1 MTKGEAGHNFYR
13 PATYVMAKHNSVFLY
28 GQVIKDPTIVK
39 NSAGELI
46 RAVAP
51 IIVIRGIRD
60 YGNNEIKHMNYD
72 KPYIITGDPAQIEKI
87 SKWKAGNMV
96 EVKGSVTTQDI
107 NKVSF
112 CSHCNA
118 KNINKGTTTFINPIY
133 TSVREKKQLTPE
145 QGASLLK
152 EHCEISNQVLLV
164 GMLCRDVVG
173 FNYAEKNTLIA
184 NYQLAVSRKYHIKN
198 DASNNRIDFPWVKTY
213 GKYAEKDL
221 TYLKRGSYVLVDG
234 MLVTRRVKRKQ
245 VCCECGE
252 EYTWEETVMDIIS
265 YATEYLKDC
274 KTPDEVQKEEAENRQ
289 KAIKE
294 IFSEEEIPESGNP
307 CVNIEDSEFKKL
319 V

>member
-1 MTKGEAGHNFYR
+1 
-13 PATYVMAKHNSVFLY
+13 MAKHNSVFLY
-28 GQVIKDPTIVK
+28 GQVIKEPTIIK
-39 NSAGELI
+39 NSDGELV

-112 CSHCNA
+112 CSHCNT
-118 KNINKGTTTFINPIY
+118 KNTTKGTTTFINPIY
-133 TSVREKKQLTPE
+133 TSIRESKSLSPE
-145 QGASLLK
+145 QGAALLK

-173 FNYAEKNTLIA
+173 FNYAEKNTMIA
-184 NYQLAVSRKYHIKN
+184 NYQLAVSRKYHIKS
-198 DASNNRIDFPWVKTY
+198 DSSNSRIDFPWIKTY

-234 MLVTRRVKRKQ
+234 MLVTRRVTRKQ
-245 VCCECGE
+245 VCVECGE

-274 KTPDEVQKEEAENRQ
+274 KTPDEIQKEEAEKRQ
-289 KAIKE
+289 SAIKE
-294 IFSEEEIPESGNP
+294 IFSEEEIVTPTDKPIPLND
-307 CVNIEDSEFKKL
+307 NQFKNL
-319 V
+319 I